1 MKIRPLGDRI
11 LVKTEEPKE
20 KKNSGIIN
28 TDTAKEKPQEG
39 TVIAAGNGK
48 VGKDGK
54 VVPMEIKVGDKVL
67 YGKYSGTEVKIDNVA
82 YLIMSQDD
90 VLGILE

>member
-20 KKNSGIIN
+20 KKIGGIIIP
-28 TDTAKEKPQEG
+28 DTVKEKPQEG
-39 TVIAAGNGK
+39 VVVAAGNGRL
-48 VGKDGK
+48 GKDGK
-54 VVPMEIKVGDKVL
+54 VIPMEIKVGDKVM
-67 YGKYSGTEVKIDNVA
+67 YGKYSGTEVKIDDVA

>member
-1 MKIRPLGDRI
+1 MKFRPLGDRI
-11 LVKTEEPKE
+11 LVKTEEQKE
-20 KKNSGIIN
+20 KKVGGIIIP
-28 TDTAKEKPQEG
+28 DTAKEKPQEG
-39 TVIAAGNGK
+39 TVVSAGNGR

-54 VVPMEIKVGDKVL
+54 VIPMEIKVGDKVL
-67 YGKYSGTEVKIDNVA
+67 YGKYSGTEVKIDNID

>member
-20 KKNSGIIN
+20 KKIGGIIIP
-28 TDTAKEKPQEG
+28 DTVKEKPQEG
-39 TVIAAGNGK
+39 TVVAAGKGKVDQNGK
-48 VGKDGK
+48 II
-54 VVPMEIKVGDKVL
+54 PMDVKVGDKVL
-67 YGKYSGTEVKIDNVA
+67 YGKYSGSEVKIDNEA
-82 YLIMSQDD
+82 YLIMSQED

>member
-20 KKNSGIIN
+20 KKIGGIIIP
-28 TDTAKEKPQEG
+28 DTVKEKPQEG
-39 TVIAAGNGK
+39 TVVAAGKGKFDQNGK
-48 VGKDGK
+48 II
-54 VVPMEIKVGDKVL
+54 PMDVKVGDKVL
-67 YGKYSGTEVKIDNVA
+67 YGKYSGSEVKINNEA
-82 YLIMSQDD
+82 FLIMSQDD